1 MYFRIHAFSFEIYAK
16 QHQHFN
22 ADSINIYKKKKKRLR
37 IYLKIKFVKNMKIIF
52 TQIYMLRFFTINFF
66 SVKR

>member
-22 ADSINIYKKKKKRLR
+22 ADSINIYKKKKK
-37 IYLKIKFVKNMKIIF
+37 KIKNIFKNKICEKYENYIYANIYVTIF
-52 TQIYMLRFFTINFF
+52 HD
-66 SVKR
+66 

>member
-22 ADSINIYKKKKKRLR
+22 ADSINIYKKKKK
-37 IYLKIKFVKNMKIIF
+37 KIKNIFKNKICEKYENY
-52 TQIYMLRFFTINFF
+52 IYFF
-66 SVKR
+66 

>member
-22 ADSINIYKKKKKRLR
+22 ADSINIYKKKKKIKNIFKNKICEKYENY
-37 IYLKIKFVKNMKIIF
+37 IYANIYVTIF
-52 TQIYMLRFFTINFF
+52 HD
-66 SVKR
+66 